1 MKMIIA
7 ACAFLAL
14 VGCGSMSKVVRAGPD
29 TFMVSAGGGMYEQN
43 PSGIRQ
49 KVYEAA
55 NGYCDGM
62 AKHMTPVQVNERP
75 YELGG
80 HTASIELTFR
90 CQ

>member
-1 MKMIIA
+1 MKMFVVAFAFIA
-7 ACAFLAL
+7 LTGCA
-14 VGCGSMSKVVRAGPD
+14 SMSKVVRAGPD

-62 AKHMTPVQVNERP
+62 AKRMASVEVNERP
-75 YELGG
+75 YELGS
-80 HTASIELTFR
+80 HTASIELIFK